1 METLETLSVSAN
13 FVGLNSE
20 KLKKLTKLFKLTFRF
35 FQVSWEPL
43 AAQTLEQILY
53 FFELTPQS

>member
-1 METLETLSVSAN
+1 METLKTLSVSAN

-20 KLKKLTKLFKLTFRF
+20 KLTKLAKLFKLGFRF

-43 AAQTLEQILY
+43 VAQIL
-53 FFELTPQS
+53 E